1 MSKSQLYIVSAP
13 SGTGKTSLVARL
25 IAEDANITVSVS
37 HTTRPMRAGEQE
49 GVNYFFVG
57 KEVFLATSNEA
68 GFLEHAEVFGNFYGT
83 SAAWVDETLTRGQD
97 VILEIDWQGAQ
108 QVRRHRP
115 DAVSI
120 FIIPPSLAALGER
133 LQERGQDSP
142 EVIQGR
148 LREAAADISHCI
160 EYDYLVVNDKFS
172 KALHD
177 IKSIFYSQRLRVP
190 RQKVKQENR
199 LAEMLSSLTN

>member
-1 MSKSQLYIVSAP
+1 MSKSQLYILSAP
-13 SGTGKTSLVARL
+13 SGAGKTSLVARL
-25 IAEDANITVSVS
+25 IAEDKNITVSVS
-37 HTTRPMRAGEQE
+37 HTTRPVRGGEQN

-57 KEVFLATSNEA
+57 KEAFLAIAGKA

-83 SAAWVDETLTRGQD
+83 SAAWVDETLARGED

-108 QVRRHRP
+108 QVRRQRP

-142 EVIQGR
+142 EVIQER
-148 LREAAADISHCI
+148 LREAAADISHCV

-172 KALHD
+172 EALHD
-177 IKSIFYSQRLRVP
+177 LKSIFCSQRLRVP
-190 RQKVKQENR
+190 KQQEKQKNR
-199 LAEMLSSLTN
+199 LAEMLSSLSN